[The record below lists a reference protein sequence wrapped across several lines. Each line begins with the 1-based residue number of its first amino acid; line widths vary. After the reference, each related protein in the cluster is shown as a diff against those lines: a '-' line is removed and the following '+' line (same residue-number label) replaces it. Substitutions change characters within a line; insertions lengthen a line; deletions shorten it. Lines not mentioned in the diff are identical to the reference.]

1 MDTTTQTHL
10 TTLRNLLIYRL
21 HELQAEV
28 HAAELARRGAAGAN
42 GEVSDR
48 KDSAAQEQVSDVSE
62 AEERRDVDELARVER
77 ALIRL
82 DHGVYG
88 DCAECAQP
96 IPLPRLLAQPAAE
109 RCAPCQAAVERA
121 CHHRAGRP

>member
-10 TTLRNLLIYRL
+10 TTLRNLLTYRQ

-28 HAAELARRGAAGAN
+28 HAAELARRGAAGAT
-42 GEVSDR
+42 GEVGDLE
-48 KDSAAQEQVSDVSE
+48 DSAAQEQLSDVSE
-62 AEERRDVDELARVER
+62 AEEQRDVDELARVER
-77 ALIRL
+77 ALHRL

-121 CHHRAGRP
+121 SHSASGH